1 MHIRVIGKHIKVNAR
16 MREHIEEKLDKL
28 AKYRD
33 LIEAKVVLKIEKYLH
48 IAEITLLGREL
59 RFYGEGRS
67 EEHFFAAFDAAELK
81 VAAQLKKRKEKIKNH
96 HKVLARREIAEMVL
110 AGSEEFAGSEAAVE
124 EPARVIPEKNFTVK
138 AMSVHDAQKK
148 LSATDRQFFVFR
160 NAETKSVNVLYRR
173 DDGNFGLIESES

>member
-1 MHIRVIGKHIKVNAR
+1 MHIRVIGKHIKVSAR
-16 MREHIEEKLDKL
+16 MREHIEEKLEKL

-48 IAEITLLGREL
+48 IAEITMLGREL

-81 VAAQLKKRKEKIKNH
+81 VAAQLKKRKEKLKNH
-96 HKVLARREIAEMVL
+96 HNVLARREIAEMVL
-110 AGSEEFAGSEAAVE
+110 AGDEQSEGLDIAAEKPV
-124 EPARVIPEKNFTVK
+124 RVIPEKTLTVK
-138 AMSVHDAQKK
+138 AMSVQDAQKK

-173 DDGNFGLIESES
+173 ADGHFGLIESE

>member
-1 MHIRVIGKHIKVNAR
+1 MQIQVIGKHIKVPVR

-33 LIEAKVVLKIEKYLH
+33 LLSAKVVLKIEKYLY
-48 IAEITLLGREL
+48 IAEITMLGSEL

-96 HKVLARREIAEMVL
+96 HNVLARREIAEMVL
-110 AGSEEFAGSEAAVE
+110 AGAEELGGSETSVE
-124 EPARVIPEKNFTVK
+124 EPARVIPEKSFTVK
-138 AMSVHDAQKK
+138 AMSVQDAQKK
-148 LSATDRQFFVFR
+148 LSTTDRQFFVFR
-160 NAETKSVNVLYRR
+160 SAETKSVNVIYRR
-173 DDGNFGLIESES
+173 ADGNFGLIESES